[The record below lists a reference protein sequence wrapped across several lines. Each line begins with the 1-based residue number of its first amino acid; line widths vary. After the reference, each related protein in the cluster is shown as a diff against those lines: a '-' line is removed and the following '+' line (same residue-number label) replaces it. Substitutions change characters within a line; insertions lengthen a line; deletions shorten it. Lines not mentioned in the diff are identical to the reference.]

1 MTSRL
6 LLVDAFELE
15 VLEHLTYI
23 IEAFA
28 EEAFGDARWE
38 IAALHRRLAAAPE
51 DADPEYRSLVAA
63 ALAQALDVDRERRD
77 WPRGA
82 AVTLSSLS
90 RKLWARILPR

>member
-1 MTSRL
+1 MTSGSMI
-6 LLVDAFELE
+6 VDAFELE
-15 VLEHLTYI
+15 VLEHLAYI

-28 EEAFGDARWE
+28 EEANGDARTE
-38 IAALHRRLAAAPE
+38 IGALRRRMEAASE
-51 DADPEYRSLVAA
+51 ADPEYRALVVAA
-63 ALAQALDVDRERRD
+63 LTQAFVVYTERRD